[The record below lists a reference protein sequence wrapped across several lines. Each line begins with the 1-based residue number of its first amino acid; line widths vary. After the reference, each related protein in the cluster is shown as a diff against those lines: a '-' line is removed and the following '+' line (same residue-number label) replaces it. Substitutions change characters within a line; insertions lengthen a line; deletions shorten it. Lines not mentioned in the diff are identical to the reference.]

1 MNEKKTNKV
10 KTASLGLSNL
20 SPKTIAAIALVSLM
34 LMLWMRVLLT
44 GKNGPKAAKA
54 QSQSSQQDS
63 QAVLQSQ
70 TTADVEVVPA
80 ELTVVTGRNDRLTNN
95 VFSAENWKA
104 FEFHKKVEKT
114 VAPVVQVT
122 PQEDPQEKIRKAH
135 QANLDKISKTLTLEA
150 VIHGAD
156 GKPSKVF
163 VDEKILTVG
172 TVLTVQEGPETYE
185 LMLTELNEKEALF
198 TWDEFSMV
206 LRITETVNQ

>member
-1 MNEKKTNKV
+1 MNQKKKNNV

-34 LMLWMRVLLT
+34 LMLWGRVLLT

-54 QSQSSQQDS
+54 Q
-63 QAVLQSQ
+63 QAQEDPLAMLQSQ
-70 TTADVEVVPA
+70 TATKAAVVPV
-80 ELTVVTGRNDRLTNN
+80 ELTIVSGRNDRLANN
-95 VFSAENWKA
+95 MFSAENWKA
-104 FEFHKKVEKT
+104 FEFHEKEEET

-135 QANLDKISKTLTLEA
+135 QANLDKIRKTLTLQA

-156 GKPSKVF
+156 EKPLKAF
-163 VDEKILTVG
+163 INEKILAVG

-185 LMLTELNEKEALF
+185 LMLTELSEKEALF
-198 TWDEFSMV
+198 TWNEFSMV